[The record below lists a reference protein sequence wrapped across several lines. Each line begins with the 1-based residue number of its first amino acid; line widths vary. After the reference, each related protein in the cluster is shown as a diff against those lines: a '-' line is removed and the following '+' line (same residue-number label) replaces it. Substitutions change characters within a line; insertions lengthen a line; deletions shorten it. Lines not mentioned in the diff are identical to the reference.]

1 MIQEKRSIWAGI
13 CRWGWRLGLA
23 VGLAALSTPARAD
36 IYRFIDRNGV
46 MHFTN
51 APTSGKYKFYL
62 REPRPVPSVPG
73 PPNRFDPIIAEAAQ
87 RHGVPRALIKAVI
100 KAESDFDP
108 QAVSRRGA
116 LGLMQ
121 IMPVNLDGLKVTDP
135 FNPKENIMGGVRYLK
150 KMFDRFDQDLQLA
163 LAAYNAGPGAVE
175 QYRTIPPFPE
185 TQRYIQKVLRY
196 YRLFQKV

>member
-62 REPRPVPSVPG
+62 REPRPTRPAPG
-73 PPNRFDPIIAEAAQ
+73 SPDRYDVIIADAAR
-87 RHGVPRALIKAVI
+87 RHGVPTALIKAVI

-108 QAVSRRGA
+108 QTVSRRGA

-121 IMPVNLDGLKVTDP
+121 IMPANLEILEVADP
-135 FNPKENIMGGVRYLK
+135 FNPQENIMGGVRYLK
-150 KMFDRFDQDLQLA
+150 AMLERFDQDLQLA
-163 LAAYNAGPGAVE
+163 LAAYNAGPGVVE
-175 QYRTIPPFPE
+175 QYRAIPPFPE
-185 TQRYIQKVLRY
+185 TRHYIQKVLRF
-196 YRLFQKV
+196 YRLFQKT

>member
-1 MIQEKRSIWAGI
+1 MIRGKRFY
-13 CRWGWRLGLA
+13 LA
-23 VGLAALSTPARAD
+23 VMRCWGCRLMLVAGMLAAGSPALAD
-36 IYRFIDRNGV
+36 IYRYVDRNGV

-62 REPRPVPSVPG
+62 REPRPSRPRPG
-73 PPNRFDPIIAEAAQ
+73 MPDRYDPIIAEAAQ
-87 RHGVPRALIKAVI
+87 RHGVPHALIKAVI

-121 IMPVNLDGLKVTDP
+121 IMPANLDILEVADP
-135 FNPKENIMGGVRYLK
+135 FNPHQNIMGGVRYLRE
-150 KMFDRFDQDLQLA
+150 MLERFGQDLQLA

-185 TQRYIQKVLRY
+185 TQEYIQRVLRF

>member
-1 MIQEKRSIWAGI
+1 MKRRGWHLALAAGI
-13 CRWGWRLGLA
+13 I
-23 VGLAALSTPARAD
+23 VSSSPAAAD

-62 REPRPVPSVPG
+62 REPRPARPRPG
-73 PPNRFDPIIAEAAQ
+73 MPDRYDPIIADAAR
-87 RHGVPRALIKAVI
+87 RHGIPTALIKAVI

-121 IMPVNLDGLKVTDP
+121 IMPANLDVLEVADP
-135 FNPKENIMGGVRYLK
+135 FNPQENIMGGVRYLRE
-150 KMFDRFDQDLQLA
+150 MLERFDQDLQLA
-163 LAAYNAGPGAVE
+163 LAAYNAGPGVVE
-175 QYRTIPPFPE
+175 QYRAIPPFPE
-185 TQRYIQKVLRY
+185 TREYIQRVLRF
-196 YRLFQKV
+196 YRLFQKT

>member
-1 MIQEKRSIWAGI
+1 
-13 CRWGWRLGLA
+13 LGLA

-62 REPRPVPSVPG
+62 REPRPTRPAPG
-73 PPNRFDPIIAEAAQ
+73 SPDRYDVIIADAAR
-87 RHGVPRALIKAVI
+87 RHGVPTALIKAVI

-121 IMPVNLDGLKVTDP
+121 IMPVNLEILEVADP
-135 FNPKENIMGGVRYLK
+135 FNPQENIMGGVRYLK
-150 KMFDRFDQDLQLA
+150 AMLERFDQDLQLA
-163 LAAYNAGPGAVE
+163 LAAYNAGPGVVE
-175 QYRTIPPFPE
+175 QYRAIPPFPE
-185 TQRYIQKVLRY
+185 TRHYIQKVLRF
-196 YRLFQKV
+196 YRLFQKT